1 MSVYIPGSIVT
12 IDETMAPLEGRLLFK
27 QSIPGKSHKYGVKIY
42 KVTSTTG
49 YTWNFMVYTGKQSSI
64 AGYGHAETVVRQL
77 VNDFLGCYR
86 TVVADNFFTT
96 ISLAQYLLQNDTY
109 LIGIFRSNR
118 AGSLH
123 EVAKKKLKH
132 GEVYGLQN
140 KDGIELIKW
149 KDKRDVL
156 MISTK
161 PSHSATMVDT
171 KKTNKLNERVMKPQG
186 VMDYNQGK
194 QGIDLSD

>member
-1 MSVYIPGSIVT
+1 
-12 IDETMAPLEGRLLFK
+12 
-27 QSIPGKSHKYGVKIY
+27 
-42 KVTSTTG
+42 
-49 YTWNFMVYTGKQSSI
+49 MVYTRKQSSI
-64 AGYGHAETVVRQL
+64 AGHGHAETVLRQL
-77 VNDFLGCYR
+77 VNDILGCYR
-86 TVVADNFFTT
+86 TVVADNFFIT
-96 ISLAQYLLQNDTY
+96 ISLAQYLLRNDTY

-140 KDGIELIKW
+140 KDGIKLIKW

-161 PSHSATMVDT
+161 PSYSATVVDT
-171 KKTNKLNERVMKPQG
+171 KKTNKLNECIIK
-186 VMDYNQGK
+186 
-194 QGIDLSD
+194 L